1 MTEVIEDV
9 RDRTTSKL
17 DVVRKLLAKAEST
30 DSESER
36 DALNERASQ
45 LIAAYGIDEAML
57 ASQDESLDKIT
68 DVSVLIERPFAQDFR
83 ELLAHIAL
91 PLRLKVVYS
100 GRWNEDQGN
109 GDGGWDVLARLFGY
123 ESDIRRVQLLYPH
136 LRNQAL
142 AGLAGVTGSGRYGP
156 GQAAN
161 KRAYIAGFAS
171 AVYDRLAR
179 AEKDTKAAEE
189 AREDALRDQALLDGT
204 ATTSTSVALVLAGR
218 EAKVKAA
225 YAEAF
230 PDLRTAQPRNLSG
243 WGRDQGWHDGQK
255 ATLGTASAV
264 SNNRKSIR

>member
-1 MTEVIEDV
+1 MTEIIEDV
-9 RDRTTSKL
+9 RDRTASKIDL
-17 DVVRKLLAKAEST
+17 VRKLLAKAEST

-68 DVSVLIERPFAQDFR
+68 DVSVLIERPFALDFR

-91 PLRLKVVYS
+91 PLRLRVIYS
-100 GRWNEDQGN
+100 KRWSESQNSGE
-109 GDGGWDVLARLFGY
+109 GGWDVTARLFGY

-142 AGLAGVTGSGRYGP
+142 AGLAGITETEYGP

-161 KRAYIAGFAS
+161 KRTYIAGFA
-171 AVYDRLAR
+171 AAIFDRLAR
-179 AEKDTKAAEE
+179 AEKDAKAAEK

-204 ATTSTSVALVLAGR
+204 VTTSASVELVLAGR
-218 EAKVKAA
+218 QARVEAA

-230 PDLRTAQPRNLSG
+230 PDLGKAQPRNLSG
-243 WGRDQGWHDGQK
+243 WGRDRGWRDGQK
-255 ATLGTASAV
+255 ASLGTGTALG
-264 SNNRKSIR
+264 NDKKSIR